1 MKWYLTCKHGCLVF
15 WGNIVIIIPFYGM
28 KNIVFK
34 KLYSILK
41 YWPACMLINSWRRKI
56 MEYEIH
62 TGKCLAWLRST
73 WCFPYIYALCKHFYI
88 LTTLIILTNSNNF
101 RLQKQTANL
110 IFCFKNFDCVKFG
123 KRMNHFFMYLS
134 KVWHGEW
141 SRARSLPINLT
152 GM

>member
-1 MKWYLTCKHGCLVF
+1 MIIIAFMWHEKYSVLKAILTCWLNLQEGKLWNMKYILV
-15 WGNIVIIIPFYGM
+15 NV
-28 KNIVFK
+28 
-34 KLYSILK
+34 
-41 YWPACMLINSWRRKI
+41 YW
-56 MEYEIH
+56 
-62 TGKCLAWLRST
+62 AWLRST

-101 RLQKQTANL
+101 RLQKQSACL
-110 IFCFKNFDCVKFG
+110 IFLLKNFDCVKFG